1 MITLVLLYI
10 TCSRT
15 IFCSSCRAKLAEW
28 LASKGKTFK
37 RPAMTTAAPSKPKVS
52 AKPEADLKPQSH
64 ADPQPAAQCK
74 PEPSVEAHESDS
86 AAAHCADTQ
95 GAGLMIHSQ
104 TPNPDPQDR
113 ADDVRKRALFV
124 LLCIVFFFEI
134 LP

>member
-1 MITLVLLYI
+1 
-10 TCSRT
+10 
-15 IFCSSCRAKLAEW
+15 
-28 LASKGKTFK
+28 
-37 RPAMTTAAPSKPKVS
+37 MTTAAPSKPKVS

-104 TPNPDPQDR
+104 TPVIMNTTLDLLENSDENLPVDPQDR
-113 ADDVRKRALFV
+113 VDDVRKQVHFFLF
-124 LLCIVFFFEI
+124 LF
-134 LP
+134 